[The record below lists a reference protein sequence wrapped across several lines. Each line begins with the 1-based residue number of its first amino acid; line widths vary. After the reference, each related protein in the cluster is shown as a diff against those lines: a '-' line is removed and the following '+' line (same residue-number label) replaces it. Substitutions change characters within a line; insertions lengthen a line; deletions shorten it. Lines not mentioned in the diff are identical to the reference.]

1 LVQFFLGGEEMSM
14 VRKLGLVLILLA
26 LIAVLVPASAFAQFQ
41 TGSIL
46 VKVADEQ
53 GGTIPGASVTITSN
67 VLPSPR
73 TGVTDSEG
81 MYRFPSLSVGTYT
94 IKAAIQGFDTVVRPG
109 VIVLQGQTA
118 TIDLALKV
126 GAMSTEVT
134 VTAESPVVDAKIVGS
149 AVNIDK
155 NLLERTPGGKDIW
168 SILEYKAPGVT
179 IDGGNPPDVGGNQG
193 GLQRS
198 LSARGTP
205 NGQNTQM
212 LNGVNINDPG
222 AQGFSMNYYIPS
234 AFENIEVTTSAQD
247 ISIGTGGVFINMVT
261 KSGSNRRNGLFLD
274 TYQAARTQSTNVDT
288 AQQNAGLTA
297 TGNVSNLIT
306 NTNFQVGGPLL
317 KSKLFYFGS
326 LNYQQIH
333 VSVLGF
339 PAVPPASVPTL
350 LANTSTQDTTD
361 TIAGE
366 GKLNYQLGAKN
377 RFEGYLSKQRY
388 DKPNR
393 ALSAGN
399 TQDSDL
405 KELDTFV
412 IEQLAWNLTL
422 SNRMFVDS
430 KISYNNTHFP
440 LSQKTALQPLFDADT
455 QLQLRNTN
463 NTARRFRR
471 RLEAVS
477 NWQYFVPKLVGGRH
491 EFKAGFDNGYTPEDV
506 NVTGVDNVN
515 ANAAGTPSTGST
527 VSLFSWPTFQ
537 KRAVMTTAVYG
548 QDSYSIKRLTVTGG
562 VRWERVEGL
571 LPAQHNPAS
580 TFFPAG
586 TSFTN
591 VTIGGI
597 LYPVFTVQND
607 FAPLHDD
614 PLWKN
619 VAPRINFA
627 YDVTGKGKTV
637 VKFSVGKYLDQIST
651 GTPPNPNGA
660 INQNYNWND
669 ANGDLVFQPGT
680 LVWNPSTAAC
690 PTGCYTGGELG
701 TLRTTTLPNPA
712 GAFDKS
718 LKRPTRNE
726 LTLSVDREL
735 APNLLLTLLY
745 SHTREHNNQGT
756 VDQSMA
762 SWPTIY
768 SLVTLT
774 DPGPD
779 GVINSSTTPSTDDRS
794 LQVYNLLAG
803 GSSVISTK
811 TLNDDRLAV
820 HYNGMEVIATKRYS
834 NRSQL
839 LFSYDYSHTRQALLG
854 LSNPNQISVFGGGE
868 SGGRRHI
875 LKASGSRE
883 IPGQVQLAFNFRWQ
897 SGLPFTR
904 TWSVPTCSG
913 TVLSNCINQSGN
925 GNTVNTEPRGSEELT
940 ALSTIDLRAGRAFRI
955 GGQRFDLSVD
965 LYNVT
970 NANTVWQVRTGTGLT
985 PIRVAGLAANPLV
998 SIPTFNSPTGVTS
1011 PRVLR
1016 FNVTYTFGGQ

>member
-1 LVQFFLGGEEMSM
+1 MRRLCLVSILFA
-14 VRKLGLVLILLA
+14 LVA
-26 LIAVLVPASAFAQFQ
+26 LVPAPSFAQFQ

-53 GGTIPGASVTITSN
+53 GGTIPGATVTITSSSLVN
-67 VLPSPR
+67 PL
-73 TGVTDSEG
+73 TGVTDTG
-81 MYRFPSLSVGTYT
+81 GVYRFVSLSLGTYT
-94 IKAAIQGFDTVVRPG
+94 VKASLQGFETVTRPG

-118 TIDLALKV
+118 TIDMALKV

-134 VTAESPVVDAKIVGS
+134 VTSESPVVDSKLVGS

-155 NLLERTPGGKDIW
+155 NLLEGTPGGKDIW
-168 SILEYKAPGVT
+168 SILEFKAPGVT

-198 LSARGTP
+198 MSARGTP

-234 AFENIEVTTSAQD
+234 AFENIQVTTSAQD
-247 ISIGTGGVFINMVT
+247 ISVGTGGVFINMVT
-261 KSGSNRRNGLFLD
+261 KSGSNRTNGLFLT
-274 TYQAARTQSTNVDT
+274 TYQGDRTQSTNVDT
-288 AQQNAGLTA
+288 AQQSAGLA
-297 TGNVSNLIT
+297 PAGNVSNLIT
-306 NTNFQVGGPLL
+306 NTNFQVGGPLI

-326 LNYQQIH
+326 ANYQQTH

-339 PAVPPASVPTL
+339 PAVPPAAVPTK
-350 LANTSTQDTTD
+350 LASTSTQDTTD
-361 TIAGE
+361 IGAVE
-366 GKLNYQLGAKN
+366 GKLNYQLSAKN

-393 ALSAGN
+393 AAGAGS

-412 IEQLAWNLTL
+412 IEQLSWNLTL

-440 LSQKTALQPLFDADT
+440 LTQKTELQPLFDNGT
-455 QLQLRNTN
+455 GLQLRNTN
-463 NTARRFRR
+463 NSARRFRR

-477 NWQYFVPKLVGGRH
+477 NWQYFIPALLGGRH

-506 NVTGVDNVN
+506 NTTGVDNVN
-515 ANAAGTPSTGST
+515 VNATGTPSVAST
-527 VSLFSWPTFQ
+527 VSLFSWPTYL

-548 QDSYSIKRLTVTGG
+548 QDSYSINRLTVTGG

-571 LPAQHNPAS
+571 LPAQENPAS
-580 TFFPAG
+580 TYFPAG
-586 TSFTN
+586 TNFTN

-597 LYPVFTVQND
+597 LYPIFTVKNT
-607 FAPLHDD
+607 FAPLHGD

-619 VAPRINFA
+619 VAPRVAFT

-637 VKFSVGKYLDQIST
+637 AKFSIGKYLDQIST

-660 INQNYNWND
+660 VNQNYNWID
-669 ANGDLVFQPGT
+669 TNGDLIFQPGT
-680 LVWNPSTAAC
+680 LVWNPSTTAC

-701 TLRTTTLPNPA
+701 TLRTTSLPNPA
-712 GAFDKS
+712 GQFDKT

-726 LTLSVDREL
+726 LSLSVDREL

-745 SHTREHNNQGT
+745 AHTREHNNQGT
-756 VDQSMA
+756 VDQSVA

-768 SLVTLT
+768 ALTTLT

-779 GVINSSTTPSTDDRS
+779 GVVGSTDDRQ

-811 TLNDDRLAV
+811 TLNDDRLAS
-820 HYNGMEVIATKRYS
+820 HYNGMEVIVNKRFS

-839 LFSYDYSHTRQALLG
+839 LASYDYSHTRQDLLG
-854 LSNPNQISVFGGGE
+854 LSNPNQVNVNASGE

-875 LKASGSRE
+875 LKLSGSRE
-883 IPGQVQLAFNFRWQ
+883 LPGQILFAGNFRWQ

-904 TWSVPTCSG
+904 TWTVPTCSV
-913 TVLSNCINQSGN
+913 TVLSNCSNQGGS
-925 GNTVNTEPRGSEELT
+925 VNTEPRGSEELS
-940 ALSTIDLRAGRAFRI
+940 AMSTLDLRGGRVFRI
-955 GGQRFDLSVD
+955 GGQRLDLSVD
-965 LYNVT
+965 CYNVT
-970 NANTVWQVRTGTGLT
+970 NANTVWQVRTNTT
-985 PIRVAGLAANPLV
+985 APINVRVAANPANPLV
-998 SIPTFNSPTGVTS
+998 AIQNFRSPTGVLS
-1011 PRVLR
+1011 PRVFR
-1016 FNVTYTFGGQ
+1016 FNVTYTFGGK

>member
-1 LVQFFLGGEEMSM
+1 MSM
-14 VRKLGLVLILLA
+14 VRKLGLVSILLA

-94 IKAAIQGFDTVVRPG
+94 IKAAIQGFESVVRPG

-118 TIDLALKV
+118 TIDMALKV

-134 VTAESPVVDAKIVGS
+134 VKSESPVVDTKIVGS
-149 AVNIDK
+149 AINIDK
-155 NLLERTPGGKDIW
+155 NILEQTPGGKDIW

-198 LSARGTP
+198 MSARGTP

-212 LNGVNINDPG
+212 LNGVNINDP
-222 AQGFSMNYYIPS
+222 ASQGFSMKYYIPS

-274 TYQAARTQSTNVDT
+274 TYQGAHTQSTNVDT

-306 NTNFQVGGPLL
+306 NSNFQLGGPLL
-317 KSKLFYFGS
+317 KNKLFYFGS

-339 PAVPPASVPTL
+339 PAVPPASVPTV
-350 LANTSTQDTTD
+350 LASTSTQDTTN
-361 TIAGE
+361 TIAAE

-393 ALSAGN
+393 GLSAAN

-412 IEQLAWNLTL
+412 IEQLSWNLTL

-440 LSQKTALQPLFDADT
+440 LSQKTALQPLADAASG
-455 QLQLRNTN
+455 LQLRNTTS
-463 NTARRFRR
+463 TALMFRR

-477 NWQYFVPKLVGGRH
+477 NWQYFVPKFVGGRH
-491 EFKAGFDNGYTPEDV
+491 EFKAGVDNGYTPEDV
-506 NVTGVDNVN
+506 HTTGVDNVRDN
-515 ANAAGTPSTGST
+515 SAGTPPTGST
-527 VSLFSWPTFQ
+527 VSLFSWPTYLS
-537 KRAVMTTAVYG
+537 RAVMTTALYG
-548 QDSYSIKRLTVTGG
+548 QDSYSMKRLTVTGG

-580 TFFPAG
+580 TYFPAG

-597 LYPVFTVQND
+597 AYPVFTVQD
-607 FAPLHDD
+607 TFAPLHGD

-637 VKFSVGKYLDQIST
+637 LKFSVGKYLDQIST
-651 GTPPNPNGA
+651 GTPPNPNGT

-701 TLRTTTLPNPA
+701 TLRTTTLTNPA

-718 LKRPTRNE
+718 LRRPTRNE
-726 LTLSVDREL
+726 LTVSVDREL
-735 APNLLLTLLY
+735 APNFLLTLSYL
-745 SHTREHNNQGT
+745 HTREHNNQGT
-756 VDQSMA
+756 VDQSTA
-762 SWPTIY
+762 SWPSIY

-794 LQVYNLLAG
+794 LQVYNLNATTG
-803 GSSVISTK
+803 GAVISTK

-854 LSNPNQISVFGGGE
+854 LANPNQVSVFGGGE

-883 IPGQVQLAFNFRWQ
+883 IPGQVQLAFNYRWQ

-904 TWSVPTCSG
+904 QWLVPTCSG
-913 TVLSNCINQSGN
+913 TVLTNCISTSGN
-925 GNTVNTEPRGSEELT
+925 ATNLVNTEPRGSEELP
-940 ALSTIDLRAGRAFRI
+940 ALSTIDFRAGRAFRI

-970 NANTVWQVRTGTGLT
+970 NANTVWQTRTTTGLT
-985 PIRVAGLAANPLV
+985 NIRVGGLAANPLT
-998 SIPTFNSPTGVTS
+998 SIQTFNSPTGVLS

-1016 FNVTYTFGGQ
+1016 FNVTYTFGGA

>member
-1 LVQFFLGGEEMSM
+1 MRRLCLVST
-14 VRKLGLVLILLA
+14 LLA
-26 LIAVLVPASAFAQFQ
+26 LVVPVPSFAQFQ

-46 VKVADEQ
+46 VKIADEQ
-53 GGTIPGASVTITSN
+53 GGSIPGATVTLTSSALVN
-67 VLPSPR
+67 PL
-73 TGVTDSEG
+73 TGVTDTG
-81 MYRFPSLSVGTYT
+81 GIYRFVSLPLGTYAV
-94 IKAAIQGFDTVVRPG
+94 KAALQGFETVVRPG

-118 TIDLALKV
+118 TIDMALKV

-134 VTAESPVVDAKIVGS
+134 VTSESPVVDSKLVGS

-155 NLLERTPGGKDIW
+155 NLLEGTPGGKDIW
-168 SILEYKAPGVT
+168 SILEFKAPGVT
-179 IDGGNPPDVGGNQG
+179 IDSGNPPDVGGNQG

-198 LSARGTP
+198 MSARGTP

-234 AFENIEVTTSAQD
+234 AFENIQVTTSAQD
-247 ISIGTGGVFINMVT
+247 ISVGTGGVFINMVT
-261 KSGSNRRNGLFLD
+261 KSGSNRRNGLTLQ
-274 TYQAARTQSTNVDT
+274 TYQGARTQSTNVDT
-288 AQQNAGLTA
+288 AQQNAGLA
-297 TGNVSNLIT
+297 PTGNVSNLIT
-306 NTNFQVGGPLL
+306 NTNFQMGGPLV

-326 LNYQQIH
+326 ANFQQTH

-339 PAVPPASVPTL
+339 PAVPPAPLSTK
-350 LANTSTQDTTD
+350 LASTSTQDTTD
-361 TIAGE
+361 IGAGE
-366 GKLNYQLGAKN
+366 GKLNYQLTAKN

-393 ALSAGN
+393 ASSASN

-412 IEQLAWNLTL
+412 IEQLSWNLTL

-440 LSQKTALQPLFDADT
+440 LSQKTDLQPLFDAGT
-455 QLQLRNTN
+455 GFQLRNTT

-477 NWQYFVPKLVGGRH
+477 NWQYFIPSLLGGRH

-515 ANAAGTPSTGST
+515 VNAAGTPPVAST
-527 VSLFSWPTFQ
+527 VSLFSWPTYLR
-537 KRAVMTTAVYG
+537 RAVMTTAVYG
-548 QDSYSIKRLTVTGG
+548 QDSYSVKRLTVTGG
-562 VRWERVEGL
+562 LRWERVEGL

-580 TFFPAG
+580 VYFPAG
-586 TSFTN
+586 TNFTN

-597 LYPVFTVQND
+597 LYPTFTVKD
-607 FAPLHDD
+607 TFAPLHGD

-619 VAPRINFA
+619 VAPRVA
-627 YDVTGKGKTV
+627 LTYDLTGKGKTV
-637 VKFSVGKYLDQIST
+637 AKVSLGKYLDQINT

-660 INQNYNWND
+660 INQNYNWIDTNND
-669 ANGDLVFQPGT
+669 LIFQPGT
-680 LVWNPSTAAC
+680 LVWNPSSTAC

-712 GAFDKS
+712 GQFDKS

-726 LTLSVDREL
+726 LTVSVDREL
-735 APNLLLTLLY
+735 APDLLLTLLY

-779 GVINSSTTPSTDDRS
+779 GVVGTTDDRP
-794 LQVYNLLAG
+794 LQAYNLNANTG
-803 GSSVISTK
+803 GAVISTK

-820 HYNGMEVIATKRYS
+820 HYNGMEIIVNKRYS
-834 NRSQL
+834 KGSQL
-839 LFSYDYSHTRQALLG
+839 LASYDYSQTRQDLLG
-854 LSNPNQISVFGGGE
+854 LSNPNQVFVNASGE

-875 LKASGSRE
+875 LKLSGSRE
-883 IPGQVQLAFNFRWQ
+883 LPGQILFAANYRWQ

-904 TWSVPTCSG
+904 TWTVPTCSAS
-913 TVLSNCINQSGN
+913 VLTNCINQGGS
-925 GNTVNTEPRGSEELT
+925 VNTEPRGSEELKPLGT
-940 ALSTIDLRAGRAFRI
+940 LDLRGGRVFRV

-965 LYNVT
+965 CYNAT
-970 NANTVWQVRTGTGLT
+970 NTNTVWQVRTNTTAPINVRVAANPANPLT
-985 PIRVAGLAANPLV
+985 PIQNFR
-998 SIPTFNSPTGVTS
+998 SPTGVLS
-1011 PRVLR
+1011 PRVFR
-1016 FNVTYTFGGQ
+1016 FNVTYTFGGK